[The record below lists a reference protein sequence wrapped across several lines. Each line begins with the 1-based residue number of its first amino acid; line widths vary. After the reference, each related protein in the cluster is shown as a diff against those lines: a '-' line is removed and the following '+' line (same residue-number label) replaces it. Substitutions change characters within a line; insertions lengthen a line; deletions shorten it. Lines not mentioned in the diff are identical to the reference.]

1 MVWTCHSRFDDQPAA
16 KIDTANLFAA
26 PFEGDPSFMEIAGR
40 SKYPSRTTGDVTYS
54 AGAAA
59 TRRPTVASK
68 AVNES
73 GGRMMKLIS
82 TKVIKWDD

>member
-16 KIDTANLFAA
+16 EIDTANLFAA
-26 PFEGDPSFMEIAGR
+26 PFEGNPSSMEIAGR
-40 SKYPSRTTGDVTYS
+40 SKYPSRITGDVTYS

-59 TRRPTVASK
+59 TRGLAVASK

-73 GGRMMKLIS
+73 GDRMMKLIS